1 MQTSDLTSCWNWTW
15 SAMFTMNIQSPKGI
29 ECKNGLRMDTVLTL
43 TVDGGP
49 GHDEA
54 GQGGAQLVRVRCLSP
69 LSLLLRAELGGRRL
83 GRSLS
88 PLPPEAL
95 ALLQSAGG
103 HLLGVS
109 TQTQLPPPPLNL

>member
-1 MQTSDLTSCWNWTW
+1 
-15 SAMFTMNIQSPKGI
+15 
-29 ECKNGLRMDTVLTL
+29 MDTVLTL

-69 LSLLLRAELGGRRL
+69 LSLLLRAELR